1 RDRQIGVTRTIHG
14 IKKSILISI
23 RNRLPCIQIEAEEQ
37 EIVEGTG
44 WCVENKSLGGTLKDR
59 ISLGLLAAILL
70 FSLTAGGSGLCAQ
83 ESPATPPANGQDKP
97 AGTAATPAQDPPAEK
112 APDGATSAKP
122 DSPQPKVEPEQS
134 GKQTNRILWII
145 PNYRSVS
152 ANTYLPP
159 QSFKEKF
166 WMATQDSFDYSAF
179 IYAGIISGMSMAG
192 KSEPEFDQGA
202 AGYGNYFAHT
212 FADDTIENYMV
223 ETFVPALTKE
233 DPRYYTLGKGGFF
246 KRSGYALSRLLIT
259 RTDSGRR
266 TFNISEVVG
275 AGAASGIGN
284 VYYPAESNPFVKT
297 YQRWLSQVVQDG
309 VGNLFKEFWPD
320 VNKTLFHH
328 KY

>member
-159 QSFKEKF
+159 QASRKSSGWLPRIASTTRPLYMRASFLECPWRESRNPNLIKAPPA
-166 WMATQDSFDYSAF
+166 M
-179 IYAGIISGMSMAG
+179 
-192 KSEPEFDQGA
+192 
-202 AGYGNYFAHT
+202 
-212 FADDTIENYMV
+212 
-223 ETFVPALTKE
+223 ET
-233 DPRYYTLGKGGFF
+233 TL
-246 KRSGYALSRLLIT
+246 RTLLPMT
-259 RTDSGRR
+259 R
-266 TFNISEVVG
+266 
-275 AGAASGIGN
+275 
-284 VYYPAESNPFVKT
+284 
-297 YQRWLSQVVQDG
+297 
-309 VGNLFKEFWPD
+309 
-320 VNKTLFHH
+320 
-328 KY
+328 